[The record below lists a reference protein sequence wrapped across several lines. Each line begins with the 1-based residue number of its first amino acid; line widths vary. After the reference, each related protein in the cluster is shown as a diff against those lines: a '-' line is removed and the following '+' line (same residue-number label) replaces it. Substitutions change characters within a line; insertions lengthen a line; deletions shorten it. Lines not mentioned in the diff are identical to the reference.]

1 MALALW
7 KTWQFSQ
14 VASRPLPFWKI
25 RGNRVPWERE
35 RGGEREMWTWTKW
48 SSVDLASKRTD
59 NGGGPATAGGRW
71 WTECVVLT
79 VASDGV
85 PGRSSERVC
94 MDSPFSGWRRRVDLD
109 LPPPPPCAHSSC
121 GGKRVSGGDLYHLC
135 GRQEK
140 GHRCYSADPTQ
151 RPLHCSPLIC

>member
-1 MALALW
+1 MKASHSDHQPRSLAAVTELAQQ
-7 KTWQFSQ
+7 K
-14 VASRPLPFWKI
+14 A
-25 RGNRVPWERE
+25 
-35 RGGEREMWTWTKW
+35 WTKW

-109 LPPPPPCAHSSC
+109 LPPPPLRALLLRWRESERRRPLPSLRPT
-121 GGKRVSGGDLYHLC
+121 GKRTPLLFRRSNTKAFTLFSLNLLMA
-135 GRQEK
+135 
-140 GHRCYSADPTQ
+140 SFTDPG
-151 RPLHCSPLIC
+151 IG